1 MNEQA
6 VDLMPRSAAWLLVLL
21 VSVGALVVSET
32 AERPPLTNADR
43 VHDLAEDFACPVCQ
57 GQSVAE
63 SDAPVART
71 IRATIVRMVDEGAT
85 DAEVRDLLVASF
97 GEDIDYSPDGGG
109 LTGLVWVLPVMV
121 VAAAVVGLVLAVRR
135 WQGPSGDDSHPPRQS
150 LVLVGVVVVAI
161 LAGVLVTRSTA
172 GRGSSGSASG
182 DIRLS
187 TRTLL
192 IEAGVA
198 PPDEAVRLYGEVL
211 DIQPSNVEAL
221 AYRGWALWRA
231 GDADAGRSDFEA
243 AVDLDPAY
251 PDVRVFRASQRLSDN
266 DFAGAAADLVALD
279 GLDAAPVVADLVA
292 QSHLRER
299 VAGGLARNGE
309 IVAALELLDAGIEK
323 DPEAASLMAERG
335 WLLAGTG
342 EPQLVQ
348 LSLISLDEA
357 IRIEAD
363 NPWALG
369 YRALVNSVLLD
380 RREQALADAEA
391 FFGLPRRP
399 TGLADL
405 LVAEGLAPA
414 G

>member
-1 MNEQA
+1 
-6 VDLMPRSAAWLLVLL
+6 MPRSAAWLLVLL
-21 VSVGALVVSET
+21 VSVGALVVPKT

-121 VAAAVVGLVLAVRR
+121 AAAAVVGLVLAVRR

-221 AYRGWALWRA
+221 AYRGWALWRG
-231 GDADAGRSDFEA
+231 GDADAGRSDLEA

-279 GLDAAPVVADLVA
+279 SLDAAPVVADLVA

-342 EPQLVQ
+342 ELQLVE

-380 RREQALADAEA
+380 RREQALADAEV
-391 FFGLPRRP
+391 FFSLPQRP